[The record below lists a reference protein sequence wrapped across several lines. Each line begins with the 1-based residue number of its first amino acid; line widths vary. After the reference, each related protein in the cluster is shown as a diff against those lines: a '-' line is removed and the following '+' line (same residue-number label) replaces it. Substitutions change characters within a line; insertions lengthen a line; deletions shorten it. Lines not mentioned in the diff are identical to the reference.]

1 MHDQRRRP
9 LVLPLVLIVA
19 AVTAVA
25 ALIVAAERASRRDAA
40 GSGLA
45 AVERVEAATE
55 PIASEAGVFRTRIGQ
70 LAIGLAAGRDRDAHP
85 RTLRTYRSLREY
97 PGAPPRI
104 PHGLTAE
111 EFRTGAC
118 NTCHELGGFS
128 PRFDAY
134 VPVTPHP
141 EMVACL
147 QCHVGDDQVA
157 GVQLPGQNAGAR
169 CRQCHAPNAVR
180 AREVGP
186 GWRPAEWPRLS
197 ARTPDRAPPPIP
209 HDLYGRSNC
218 LACHAGPSAVA
229 EIRTRHPERANCRQ
243 CHVVPEVDAGTFVRP
258 AAPALNRAGGAS

>member
-1 MHDQRRRP
+1 MNDRRRRP
-9 LVLPLVLIVA
+9 VVLPLVLIAA

-25 ALIVAAERASRRDAA
+25 AMIIAGSRASGRDAP
-40 GSGLA
+40 SVESA
-45 AVERVEAATE
+45 AVGLVDGAAE
-55 PIASEAGVFRTRIGQ
+55 PIASEAGVFRTRISQ
-70 LAIGLAAGRDRDAHP
+70 LAIGLAAGRERDAHP

-118 NTCHELGGFS
+118 NTCHERGGFS

-134 VPVTPHP
+134 VPITPHP

-157 GVQLPGQNAGAR
+157 GVQLPGRNSSVR
-169 CRQCHAPNAVR
+169 CRQCHAPNA
-180 AREVGP
+180 ARTRELGP
-186 GWRPAEWPRLS
+186 GWRPADWIGLS
-197 ARTPDRAPPPIP
+197 ARIADRAPPPIP

-229 EIRTRHPERANCRQ
+229 EIRTSHPERASCRQ
-243 CHVVPEVDAGTFVRP
+243 CHVAPEEDQGTFVRP
-258 AAPALNRAGGAS
+258 AAPPLDRSGGDS